1 MNLKE
6 PQLGFAWITSLKAD
20 ENFLLPDNS
29 PQRRGNGTPVSENFT
44 TKLHIGEMAKFD
56 SQFVS
61 PFRIEA
67 GQAIGKKE
75 GVVPRDWPYPISV
88 FAGLDWGRLY
98 SHSVSMAYTHSRLV
112 TLRFF
117 NGLFLVV
124 LYQSLGSPVIPLK
137 GTASATYLSVGP

>member
-1 MNLKE
+1 MPEWASRDPNRARVIDAR
-6 PQLGFAWITSLKAD
+6 Q
-20 ENFLLPDNS
+20 
-29 PQRRGNGTPVSENFT
+29 
-44 TKLHIGEMAKFD
+44 GEA
-56 SQFVS
+56 SQMRASTGRSDV
-61 PFRIEA
+61 R
-67 GQAIGKKE
+67 KE

-137 GTASATYLSVGP
+137 GTASATYLSVGPRPHVYFPFLIGESFSSLMMVTSPSFH